1 MIKVVALH
9 CTMDIPTTTLD
20 KDIWWD
26 CDQGINADVGAN
38 NQDNIESN
46 QDMNDPFFDFFDTI
60 DMISVSPSIF
70 DNFEVEPT
78 SCHDES
84 SVTSSTP
91 AARALD
97 EYGYSEPVADE
108 RTSTPIDVLEETISK
123 MEDYN
128 ALLVGSSNSGG
139 GKDIVNK
146 QRVIND
152 RLEDVFTMANQDDID
167 LMLAKQFN
175 KLSMEEQTTGR
186 KDVHGISDVTIGYD
200 NDAGAANDNRRRQHH
215 RPMKSAERP
224 SMLVTEMEREK
235 IREFML
241 LLTTTKITSNGYDIA
256 MSLNSGYVQDP
267 SFLLMF
273 LRGEQY
279 EIPKATRRLMH
290 HFDVKLDLF
299 GKEL

>member
-1 MIKVVALH
+1 
-9 CTMDIPTTTLD
+9 MDIPTATLD

-26 CDQGINADVGAN
+26 CDQGIHADVGAN

-70 DNFEVEPT
+70 DNFDVEPT

-84 SVTSSTP
+84 SVTSST
-91 AARALD
+91 AVERAFD
-97 EYGYSEPVADE
+97 ECGYSEPVADE

-128 ALLVGSSNSGG
+128 ALVVGSSNSGG

-167 LMLAKQFN
+167 LILAKQFN

-200 NDAGAANDNRRRQHH
+200 NCSGAAHDNR
-215 RPMKSAERP
+215 RPMKSADRP
-224 SMLVTEMEREK
+224 SLLVTEMEREK

-241 LLTTTKITSNGYDIA
+241 ALTTTKITSSGYDIA
-256 MSLNSGYVQDP
+256 MSLNSGYVLDK

-279 EIPKATRRLMH
+279 EIPKASRRLMH